1 MPMRNRYSSLLFR
14 MIGCVAFLATSLAQS
29 VPQMPPRMPKTEG
42 ESLAGRKVVLPD
54 AASGKIAVLVF
65 GFTKASKVQT
75 SAWASK
81 LQADF
86 GTRTDFELYQL
97 PVLESVPRMVRGMVI
112 SGMRKGVAGDK
123 RDHFVPLLRGEAELK
138 KLVGYKEADDAY
150 LVVLGRAGN
159 ILEQNHGAPDDANHT
174 RLRAD
179 LEAALKQK

>member
-1 MPMRNRYSSLLFR
+1 MLMRNRYSALLFWI
-14 MIGCVAFLATSLAQS
+14 IGCVAFLASALAQS
-29 VPQMPPRMPKTEG
+29 VQQMPKAEG
-42 ESLAGRKVVLPD
+42 ESLSGHKVVLPD

-86 GTRTDFELYQL
+86 GTRAGFELYQL

-112 SGMRKGVAGDK
+112 SGMKKGVADDK
-123 RDHFVPLLRGEAELK
+123 RDHFVPLLQGEAELK

-150 LVVLGRAGN
+150 LVVLGRVGN
-159 ILEQNHGAPDDANHT
+159 ILEQSHGAPDDANHA
-174 RLRAD
+174 RLRAG
-179 LEAALKQK
+179 LEAALNQK

>member
-1 MPMRNRYSSLLFR
+1 MLMRNRYSALLFWI
-14 MIGCVAFLATSLAQS
+14 IGCVAFLASALAQS
-29 VPQMPPRMPKTEG
+29 VLQMPKIEG
-42 ESLAGRKVVLPD
+42 ENLSGRKVVLPD

-65 GFTKASKVQT
+65 GFTKASKTQT

-86 GTRTDFELYQL
+86 GTRADFELYQL

-112 SGMRKGVAGDK
+112 SGMRKGVADDK
-123 RDHFVPLLRGEAELK
+123 RDHFVPLLQGEAELK

-159 ILEQNHGAPDDANHT
+159 ILEQSHGAPDDANNA

-179 LEAALKQK
+179 LEAALNQK